1 MARTVR
7 QETEVPVDGRRR
19 HDKRRH
25 NNQPYKRRK
34 RGMTRGGGGQWCCR
48 DMTTNMWQGCEVCA
62 SSLMPLGTVVV
73 EEERRRI
80 AKMFQG
86 VGNGG

>member
-1 MARTVR
+1 MARTAR
-7 QETEVPVDGRRR
+7 QEAEVPVDGRRR

-34 RGMTRGGGGQWCCR
+34 RGMT
-48 DMTTNMWQGCEVCA
+48 MTTNMWQGCEVCA

-86 VGNGG
+86 VGSGG